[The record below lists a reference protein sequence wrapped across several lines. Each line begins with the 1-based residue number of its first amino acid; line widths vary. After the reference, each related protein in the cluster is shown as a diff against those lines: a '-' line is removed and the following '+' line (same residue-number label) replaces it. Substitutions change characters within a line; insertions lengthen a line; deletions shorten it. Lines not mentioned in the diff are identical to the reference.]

1 MGCLTALFSALLSF
15 ARKWSIR
22 AQMLCFFSFA
32 LSFSLALIFALTLF
46 NLFYLKGQTLQ
57 ELEEATA
64 MQAKEDLQHLV
75 AEGAAS
81 LSSDFGAVF
90 SMFAMLEGILAT
102 QEAVQGP
109 ELLPSYKYEEL
120 PKDCLRSVE
129 GYGAEM
135 VCFEHSS
142 MTQVGTVTEE
152 IVQLTSRLDYVLPS
166 IVAINTQLV
175 TRILLYFPS
184 VSGALLRVFPGS
196 KLPADYN
203 VAEQVWYQ
211 DLQASGEN
219 LTGSTPYLDPFGSGS
234 TLISHARKLRNA
246 DGQVIG
252 VGIADTPV
260 TALSR
265 AQLNFTSFASA
276 QAFAAAKDGT
286 VVQLEG
292 YPPLSLTN
300 LSETDPT
307 FWSSVLQQPTGIHS
321 LAAEETLEVAYSP
334 LGELSNPENW
344 WYVLMVSVR
353 QVELKRY
360 SAPAKEDF
368 ERSMLWL
375 LLATSGCALLTTVA
389 VLLCVLAVE
398 RQVTRPL
405 KGIVD
410 FTNKVNATAA
420 SENAALAQELE
431 DLEEGR
437 SQVASLVSIYKSL
450 MRSLLTTTREHSA
463 LRRPA
468 SDYAAYPLNQLY
480 RGGASWKTQLSK
492 LKAE

>member
-1 MGCLTALFSALLSF
+1 MGCLTAMLGRLLSF

-22 AQMLCFFSFA
+22 AQMLCFFSLA
-32 LSFSLALIFALTLF
+32 LSVSLALIYALTLF
-46 NLFYLKGQTLQ
+46 NFFYLKAQTLR
-57 ELEEATA
+57 ELDEATA
-64 MQAKEDLQHLV
+64 MQAKADLQHLV

-81 LSSDFGAVF
+81 LSSDFGTVL

-102 QEAVQGP
+102 QEAAQGP

-120 PKDCLRSVE
+120 PKDCLQSVQ
-129 GYGAEM
+129 GYGAER

-142 MTQVGTVTEE
+142 MTQVGAVSEE
-152 IVQLTSRLDYVLPS
+152 MVQLTSRLDYVLPN
-166 IVAINTQLV
+166 IVAVNAQLV

-184 VSGALLRVFPGS
+184 QSGALLRVFPGS

-203 VAEQVWYQ
+203 VTEQVWYQ

-219 LTGSTPYLDPFGSGS
+219 LTGSTPYLDPFGSGN
-234 TLISHARKLRNA
+234 TLVSHARKLRNA
-246 DGQVIG
+246 QGQVIG

-276 QAFAAAKDGT
+276 QAFAAARDGT

-292 YPPLSLTN
+292 YPPLGFTN

-307 FWSSVLQQPTGIHS
+307 FWSSVLLQPAGFYS
-321 LAAEETLEVAYSP
+321 LSAEETLEVACSP
-334 LGELSNPENW
+334 LGELNNPENW

-353 QVELKRY
+353 ETELNRY
-360 SAPAKEDF
+360 SVPAKEDF

-375 LLATSGCALLTTVA
+375 LLATSGCALLTAVA

-437 SQVASLVSIYKSL
+437 SQVASLVGIYKSL
-450 MRSLLTTTREHSA
+450 MRSLLTTTREHTA

-468 SDYAAYPLNQLY
+468 SDYSAYPLNQLY
-480 RGGASWKTQLSK
+480 RGGASWRAQLSK